1 MPVLTHT
8 RCGTCSGV
16 LHAGEK
22 NQSFKSKIMHKVT
35 TEEETP
41 ISHTHLFIL
50 HVRVNLKSGS
60 EIRSNVPR
68 SEATCHDGEQRATME
83 SNVPR
88 WVESRS

>member
-8 RCGTCSGV
+8 RCGTCCGV

-50 HVRVNLKSGS
+50 HIDISVSHVLSSNAIHLGPLFYAIAGS
-60 EIRSNVPR
+60 NSYLL
-68 SEATCHDGEQRATME
+68 Q
-83 SNVPR
+83 
-88 WVESRS
+88 